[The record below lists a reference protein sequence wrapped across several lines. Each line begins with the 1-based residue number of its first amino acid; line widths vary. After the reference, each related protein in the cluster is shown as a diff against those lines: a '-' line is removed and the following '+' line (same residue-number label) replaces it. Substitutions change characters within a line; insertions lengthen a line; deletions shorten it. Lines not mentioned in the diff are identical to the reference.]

1 MNKEWERLEEEA
13 DELGCK
19 DTIKLLREIG
29 ATFKKLIQQ
38 RKELEIIHLKRLNL
52 MIELEKITKNQLKS

>member
-1 MNKEWERLEEEA
+1 MDEEWERLEAEA
-13 DELGCK
+13 IELGCK

-29 ATFKKLIQQ
+29 TTFKKLIQQ

-52 MIELEKITKNQLKS
+52 MIELEKQTGEEK